1 MLRTLLLVVAVL
13 AAGVAAAYWLAATTS
28 AVNAPVVS
36 GGAAAATPSELPARL
51 TDLEREL
58 KTEIEQRAA
67 LEQRVGELSAELDEL
82 HAATSPRPGRSRN
95 AKATDSTD
103 AQAATDTPAADA
115 LLGLGRRFRGPPT
128 GEQRLAQLVNAGF
141 SPDRAEWIEKRTS
154 ELTMQA
160 MQAQYAQ
167 RRGENVDPA
176 QLRSP
181 DETLREELGD
191 ADYERYLTSQG
202 RPTKIA
208 VYNVLTSSPAEKAG
222 LQAGDQIVSYGG
234 QRVFD
239 VRDLNDL
246 TLQGTPGQPVA
257 IEVQRNQQTV
267 QLVIPRGP
275 IGISGGGPFGGG
287 AGPGGGQFGRR
298 P

>member
-1 MLRTLLLVVAVL
+1 MLRTVVLVVAGL
-13 AAGVAAAYWLAATTS
+13 GAGFAAAYWLAGTTTAVDAPAPASS
-28 AVNAPVVS
+28 AAS
-36 GGAAAATPSELPARL
+36 APSELPARL
-51 TDLEREL
+51 TELEREL
-58 KTEIEQRAA
+58 KGEIEQRAA

-82 HAATSPRPGRSRN
+82 HAAPPAQTARPRG
-95 AKATDSTD
+95 AKATDSPD
-103 AQAATDTPAADA
+103 SQAATPEAVAAA
-115 LLGLGRRFRGPPT
+115 IGRRFRGPPT
-128 GEQRLAQLVNAGF
+128 TEQRVDQLVNAGF
-141 SPDRAEWIEKRTS
+141 SPDRAQWIEKRNS
-154 ELTMQA
+154 ELMMQA

-181 DETLREELGD
+181 DQTLRTELGD
-191 ADYERYLTSQG
+191 ADYERYLTAQG
-202 RPTKIA
+202 RPTNVA
-208 VYNVLTSSPAEKAG
+208 VYNVLSSSPAEKAG
-222 LQAGDQIVSYGG
+222 LQQGDQIMSYGG

-246 TLQGTPGQPVA
+246 TLQGTPGQPVT

-275 IGISGGGPFGGG
+275 IGISGGGPFGG
-287 AGPGGGQFGRR
+287 PGGGQFGRR